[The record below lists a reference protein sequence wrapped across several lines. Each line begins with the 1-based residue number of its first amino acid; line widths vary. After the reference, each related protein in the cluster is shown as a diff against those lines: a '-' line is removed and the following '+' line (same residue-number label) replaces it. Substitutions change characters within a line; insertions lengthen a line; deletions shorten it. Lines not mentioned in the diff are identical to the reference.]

1 MAVALTT
8 KAPQY
13 FLTPF
18 DNGIQRP
25 ITSMELTSIF
35 KKTNPKWIGSVIAED
50 YEMPDSLLA
59 EVMARGN
66 DFVFATDQVVWE
78 EDETIYETAS
88 VTGAGA
94 VSFALDEQGDVTSD
108 GIFTINNAAIPADDE
123 DFDSERPTVA
133 KWLQVKPGMEF
144 TVFDTNGKK
153 ANGKIISIATD
164 LKTFQAS
171 PIGGTW
177 GTLGASV
184 EIYFGGNNLDHC
196 EQAPCI
202 AYEKY
207 KPKRNNTM
215 KKDSECVAYCW
226 ETEVANGS
234 DGVDSMVIF
243 KNPNGDGDYRIDQ
256 RLEDAQKKLLA
267 RAENDFAF
275 SKRLTSTEAAGGPV
289 GTNGVMTILEKRATK
304 NQGKI
309 ENLTDIK
316 NLAAQFRSKRIYKA
330 SLRVSNEQYSLLLDL
345 YNVNSTLSFSPYED
359 KTSELYSIGLRGFR
373 IGDVE
378 ITFQRWSALDEMGT
392 NIGKRYH
399 YLAIPDKKLRRKIG
413 GAMKDC
419 NYLNVGWF
427 GNNTKV
433 MKFNR
438 EDDHTEESKG
448 NFKITYEVKFVPIVF
463 RPQDFIMG
471 ITV

>member
-18 DNGIQRP
+18 ENGIKRP
-25 ITSMELTSIF
+25 VTMMELTSIY
-35 KKTNPKWIGSVIAED
+35 KNNPKWIGSVIADD
-50 YEMPDSLLA
+50 YEMPDSLMA
-59 EVMARGN
+59 EVLARGN
-66 DFVFATDQVVWE
+66 DFVFAADQVFWE
-78 EDETIYETAS
+78 EDDNIYETAS

-94 VSFALDEQGDVTSD
+94 VSFALTTPGDATTNGV
-108 GIFTINNAAIPADDE
+108 FTINNAAIPADDD
-123 DFDSERPTVA
+123 DFNSERPTVA
-133 KWLQVKPGMEF
+133 KWLQVKLGMEF

-153 ANGKIISIATD
+153 ASGKITAIASD
-164 LKTFQAS
+164 QKTFTAR

-177 GTLGASV
+177 GTLEASV

-202 AYEKY
+202 AYERY

-226 ETEVANGS
+226 ETEVANGAE
-234 DGVDSMVIF
+234 GVDAQALF
-243 KNPNGDGDYRIDQ
+243 PHPDGDYALDQ
-256 RLEDAQKKLLA
+256 RYEDAVKKLLA

-275 SKRLTSTEAAGGPV
+275 SKRLTLSEANGGPV
-289 GTNGVMTILEKRATK
+289 GTNGVMTIVEKRAQK

-309 ENLTDIK
+309 ETITDVK
-316 NLAAQFRSKRIYKA
+316 NLAAQLRANKIKKA
-330 SLRVSNEQYSLLLDL
+330 TVRCSNEQYSVALDL
-345 YNVNSTLSFSPYED
+345 WSANATLSFSPYD
-359 KTSELYSIGLRGFR
+359 NKTDEMYSIGLSGFR

-378 ITFQRWSALDEMGT
+378 IEFQRWSALDDMGT

-399 YLAIPDKKLRRKIG
+399 YLVIPNKKLKRKIG
-413 GAMKDC
+413 GKWENC
-419 NYLNVGWF
+419 NYLNIGYF
-427 GNNTKV
+427 GSKSKV
-433 MKFNR
+433 LKMNR

-448 NFKITYEVKFVPIVF
+448 NFKTTFENKFMPIVF
-463 RPQDFIMG
+463 LPNHWIIG
-471 ITV
+471 LTV